1 MDLYHCFEDLLKAQD
16 FLLSLI
22 KSQPGHLNRSKV
34 DKDKNGS
41 IGYGEFLE
49 MVLRQVR

>member
-1 MDLYHCFEDLLKAQD
+1 MRFYSVANFLFAAGLVIFGGELKMAN
-16 FLLSLI
+16 
-22 KSQPGHLNRSKV
+22 PSKV